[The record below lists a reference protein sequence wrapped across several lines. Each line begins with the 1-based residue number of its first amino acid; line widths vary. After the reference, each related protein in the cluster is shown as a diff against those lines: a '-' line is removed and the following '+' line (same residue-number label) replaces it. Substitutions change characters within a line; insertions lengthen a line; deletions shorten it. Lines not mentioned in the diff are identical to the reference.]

1 MYMYI
6 DKIVLRHRPRQVG
19 GNKTVE
25 LGAVN
30 DMKKS
35 GLKGMDGWPYFIFA
49 RSGSMARRVKCS
61 IAGEEYSYVP
71 YNY

>member
-6 DKIVLRHRPRQVG
+6 DTIMLRHRLCQVG
-19 GNKTVE
+19 GNEKVE

-49 RSGSMARRVKCS
+49 RIMEPGKAREMLNC
-61 IAGEEYSYVP
+61 G
-71 YNY
+71 